1 MWLRS
6 NFKRTID
13 KTENL
18 EVMRDFVGYKIIFV
32 FSFQVIIHK
41 INSGLF

>member
-6 NFKRTID
+6 NFTRTID
-13 KTENL
+13 ETENL
-18 EVMRDFVGYKIIFV
+18 EYMRDFVGYKTVFV

-41 INSGLF
+41 INSGRF